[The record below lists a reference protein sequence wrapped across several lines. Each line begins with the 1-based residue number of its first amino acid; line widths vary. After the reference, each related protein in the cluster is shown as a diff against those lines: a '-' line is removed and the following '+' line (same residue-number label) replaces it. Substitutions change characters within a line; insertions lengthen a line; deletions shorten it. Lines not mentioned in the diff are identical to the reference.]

1 MLLLIAGIFWILIAS
16 PFSKNPE
23 SPLSGQVEPIQPITQ
38 SQTLMKQT
46 DENVVSKDA
55 SLQLTSTVVVDVK
68 GQVAL
73 PGVYTL
79 SANKRVL
86 DAITLAGGLLPTAD
100 ERMLNLAAKLVDE
113 MVIYVPTEGEH
124 TSFTGPIIQVPGAT
138 SDSDLININTSDENE
153 LMTLS
158 GIGPSKAKAITI
170 YREENGLFQSIEQL
184 KEVSG
189 IGDQTFEA
197 IKDFISIN

>member
-1 MLLLIAGIFWILIAS
+1 M
-16 PFSKNPE
+16 
-23 SPLSGQVEPIQPITQ
+23 
-38 SQTLMKQT
+38 
-46 DENVVSKDA
+46 
-55 SLQLTSTVVVDVK
+55 QLKPTVVVDVK
-68 GQVAL
+68 GQVAI

-79 SANKRVL
+79 SADMRVL
-86 DAITLAGGLLPTAD
+86 DAIKLAGGLLPTAD

-113 MVIYVPTEGEH
+113 MVIYVPTVGEVSAS
-124 TSFTGPIIQVPGAT
+124 TVTPTPNLSGSKTESQ
-138 SDSDLININTSDENE
+138 LININTSDDNE

-158 GIGPSKAKAITI
+158 GIGPSKAKAII
-170 YREENGLFQSIEQL
+170 AYREENGLFQSIEQL

>member
-1 MLLLIAGIFWILIAS
+1 
-16 PFSKNPE
+16 
-23 SPLSGQVEPIQPITQ
+23 
-38 SQTLMKQT
+38 MKQT
-46 DENVVSKDA
+46 DENVVSKDS

-113 MVIYVPTEGEH
+113 MVIYVPNEGEQ
-124 TSFTGPIIQVPGAT
+124 TSFSGPIVQVPEAS
-138 SDSDLININTSDENE
+138 SDSDLININASDENE

-158 GIGPSKAKAITI
+158 GIGPSKAKAIII
-170 YREENGLFQSIEQL
+170 YREENGLFKSIEQL

>member
-1 MLLLIAGIFWILIAS
+1 MILWILIAS

-23 SPLSGQVEPIQPITQ
+23 SPLSGQVETIQPITQ

-46 DENVVSKDA
+46 DDNVSSNDT
-55 SLQLTSTVVVDVK
+55 SIQLTATVVVDVK

-79 SANKRVL
+79 PANKRVL
-86 DAITLAGGLLPTAD
+86 DAITLAGGVLPTAD

-113 MVIYVPTEGEH
+113 MVIYVPTEGEE
-124 TSFTGPIIQVPGAT
+124 TSFAGPIVQVPGAT

-158 GIGPSKAKAITI
+158 GIGPSKAKAIII

-189 IGDQTFEA
+189 IGDQTFDV

>member
-1 MLLLIAGIFWILIAS
+1 
-16 PFSKNPE
+16 
-23 SPLSGQVEPIQPITQ
+23 
-38 SQTLMKQT
+38 MKQT
-46 DENVVSKDA
+46 DVNVVSKDS
-55 SLQLTSTVVVDVK
+55 SLQVTSTVVVDVK

-73 PGVYTL
+73 PGVYSL
-79 SANKRVL
+79 SANNRVL

-113 MVIYVPTEGEH
+113 MVIYVPTEGEQ
-124 TSFTGPIIQVPGAT
+124 TPLTGPIAQVPGAA
-138 SDSDLININTSDENE
+138 SDSDLININTSGENE

-158 GIGPSKAKAITI
+158 GIGPSKAKAIII

>member
-1 MLLLIAGIFWILIAS
+1 
-16 PFSKNPE
+16 
-23 SPLSGQVEPIQPITQ
+23 
-38 SQTLMKQT
+38 MKQT
-46 DENVVSKDA
+46 DENVVSKDS
-55 SLQLTSTVVVDVK
+55 SLQLTTTVVVDVK

-113 MVIYVPTEGEH
+113 MVIYVPTEGEQ
-124 TSFTGPIIQVPGAT
+124 TPFTGPIAQVPGAT
-138 SDSDLININTSDENE
+138 SDSDLININTSDEIE

-158 GIGPSKAKAITI
+158 GIGPSKAKAIII

>member
-1 MLLLIAGIFWILIAS
+1 
-16 PFSKNPE
+16 
-23 SPLSGQVEPIQPITQ
+23 
-38 SQTLMKQT
+38 MKQT
-46 DENVVSKDA
+46 DESVNVLSKD
-55 SLQLTSTVVVDVK
+55 SSIQVTSTVVVDVK

-113 MVIYVPTEGEH
+113 MVIYVPTEGEQ
-124 TSFTGPIIQVPGAT
+124 TSFLRPIVQVPGTT
-138 SDSDLININTSDENE
+138 SDSELININTSDENE

-158 GIGPSKAKAITI
+158 GIGPSKAKAII
-170 YREENGLFQSIEQL
+170 SYREENGLFQSIEQL

>member
-1 MLLLIAGIFWILIAS
+1 
-16 PFSKNPE
+16 
-23 SPLSGQVEPIQPITQ
+23 
-38 SQTLMKQT
+38 MKQT
-46 DENVVSKDA
+46 DENVVSKN
-55 SLQLTSTVVVDVK
+55 SSHQLTSIVVVDVK

-113 MVIYVPTEGEH
+113 MVIYVPTEGEQ
-124 TSFTGPIIQVPGAT
+124 TPITGQIAQVPGAT

-158 GIGPSKAKAITI
+158 GIGPSKAKAIII
-170 YREENGLFQSIEQL
+170 YREENGLFQSIEQV

>member
-1 MLLLIAGIFWILIAS
+1 MILWILIAS

-23 SPLSGQVEPIQPITQ
+23 SPLSGQVETIQPITQ

-46 DENVVSKDA
+46 DDNVSSNDT
-55 SLQLTSTVVVDVK
+55 SIQLTATVVVDVK

-79 SANKRVL
+79 PANKRVL
-86 DAITLAGGLLPTAD
+86 DAITLAGGVLPTAD

-113 MVIYVPTEGEH
+113 MVIYVPTEGEE
-124 TSFTGPIIQVPGAT
+124 TSFAGPIVQVPGAT
-138 SDSDLININTSDENE
+138 SASDLININTSDEIE

-158 GIGPSKAKAITI
+158 GIGPSKAKAIII

-189 IGDQTFEA
+189 IGDQTFDV

>member
-1 MLLLIAGIFWILIAS
+1 M
-16 PFSKNPE
+16 
-23 SPLSGQVEPIQPITQ
+23 
-38 SQTLMKQT
+38 
-46 DENVVSKDA
+46 
-55 SLQLTSTVVVDVK
+55 VDVK

-79 SANKRVL
+79 PANKRVL

-113 MVIYVPTEGEH
+113 MVIYVPTEGEL
-124 TSFTGPIIQVPGAT
+124 SSITGQIVPVPGSN
-138 SDSDLININTSDENE
+138 SDSHLININTSDETE

-158 GIGPSKAKAITI
+158 GIGPSKAKAIIT

-189 IGDQTFEA
+189 IGDQTFES
-197 IKDFISIN
+197 IKDFISTN

>member
-1 MLLLIAGIFWILIAS
+1 
-16 PFSKNPE
+16 
-23 SPLSGQVEPIQPITQ
+23 
-38 SQTLMKQT
+38 MKQT
-46 DENVVSKDA
+46 DENVVSKD
-55 SLQLTSTVVVDVK
+55 SSHQLTSTVVVDVK

-113 MVIYVPTEGEH
+113 MVIYVPTEGEQ
-124 TSFTGPIIQVPGAT
+124 TPFTGTIAQVPGAT
-138 SDSDLININTSDENE
+138 SDSDLININTSDEIE

-158 GIGPSKAKAITI
+158 GIGPSKAKAIII

>member
-1 MLLLIAGIFWILIAS
+1 
-16 PFSKNPE
+16 
-23 SPLSGQVEPIQPITQ
+23 
-38 SQTLMKQT
+38 MKQT
-46 DENVVSKDA
+46 DESVNVLSKD
-55 SLQLTSTVVVDVK
+55 SSIQVTSTVVVDVK
-68 GQVAL
+68 GQVAM

-113 MVIYVPTEGEH
+113 MVIYVPTEGEQ
-124 TSFTGPIIQVPGAT
+124 TSFLRPIVQVPGTT
-138 SDSDLININTSDENE
+138 SDSELININTSDENE

-158 GIGPSKAKAITI
+158 GIGPSKAKAII
-170 YREENGLFQSIEQL
+170 NYREENGLFQSIEQL

>member
-1 MLLLIAGIFWILIAS
+1 
-16 PFSKNPE
+16 
-23 SPLSGQVEPIQPITQ
+23 
-38 SQTLMKQT
+38 MKQT
-46 DENVVSKDA
+46 DENVLSKDA
-55 SLQLTSTVVVDVK
+55 SIQLTSVVVVDVK

-113 MVIYVPTEGEH
+113 MVIYVPIEGEEL
-124 TSFTGPIIQVPGAT
+124 SFTGSIVQVPGAT
-138 SDSDLININTSDENE
+138 SDSDLVNINTSDENE

-158 GIGPSKAKAITI
+158 GIGPSKAKAII
-170 YREENGLFQSIEQL
+170 FYREENGMFQSIEQL

>member
-1 MLLLIAGIFWILIAS
+1 
-16 PFSKNPE
+16 
-23 SPLSGQVEPIQPITQ
+23 
-38 SQTLMKQT
+38 MKQT
-46 DENVVSKDA
+46 DENVVSNDA

-158 GIGPSKAKAITI
+158 GIGPSKAKAIII

>member
-1 MLLLIAGIFWILIAS
+1 
-16 PFSKNPE
+16 
-23 SPLSGQVEPIQPITQ
+23 
-38 SQTLMKQT
+38 MKQT
-46 DENVVSKDA
+46 DESVNVLSKD
-55 SLQLTSTVVVDVK
+55 SSIHVTSTVVVDVK

-113 MVIYVPTEGEH
+113 MVIYVPTEGEQ
-124 TSFTGPIIQVPGAT
+124 TSFLGPIVQVPGAT
-138 SDSDLININTSDENE
+138 SDSELININTSDEIE

-158 GIGPSKAKAITI
+158 GIGPSKAKAIII
-170 YREENGLFQSIEQL
+170 YREEYGLFQSIEQL

>member
-1 MLLLIAGIFWILIAS
+1 
-16 PFSKNPE
+16 
-23 SPLSGQVEPIQPITQ
+23 
-38 SQTLMKQT
+38 MKQT
-46 DENVVSKDA
+46 DENVVSKDS
-55 SLQLTSTVVVDVK
+55 SLQLTTTVVVDVK

-113 MVIYVPTEGEH
+113 MVIYVPTEGEQ
-124 TSFTGPIIQVPGAT
+124 TPFTGTIAQVPGAT
-138 SDSDLININTSDENE
+138 SDSDLININTSDEIE

-158 GIGPSKAKAITI
+158 GIGPSKAKAIII

>member
-1 MLLLIAGIFWILIAS
+1 
-16 PFSKNPE
+16 
-23 SPLSGQVEPIQPITQ
+23 
-38 SQTLMKQT
+38 MKQT
-46 DENVVSKDA
+46 DENVNVVSKDS
-55 SLQLTSTVVVDVK
+55 SLQVTSTVVVDVK

-113 MVIYVPTEGEH
+113 MVIYVPTEGEQ
-124 TSFTGPIIQVPGAT
+124 TSFLGSIVKVPGAT

-158 GIGPSKAKAITI
+158 GIGPSKAKAIII

-189 IGDQTFEA
+189 IGDQTFEG
-197 IKDFISIN
+197 IKDFISVN